1 MGEEKNRRPVAS
13 ATVISIIATNPAALT
28 APSALKRKEVRS
40 SKMRAAV
47 LIVDNSITLS
57 LKTPAGI
64 QLHQLMSSGMHIP
77 GWHTLS
83 LKVG

>member
-13 ATVISIIATNPAALT
+13 ATVIIIIATNPAALT

-47 LIVDNSITLS
+47 LIVANPITL
-57 LKTPAGI
+57 A
-64 QLHQLMSSGMHIP
+64 
-77 GWHTLS
+77 
-83 LKVG
+83 